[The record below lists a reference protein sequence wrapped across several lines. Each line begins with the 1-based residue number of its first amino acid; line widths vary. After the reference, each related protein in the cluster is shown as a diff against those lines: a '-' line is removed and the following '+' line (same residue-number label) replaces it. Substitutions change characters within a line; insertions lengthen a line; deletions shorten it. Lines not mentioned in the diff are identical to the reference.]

1 MHHTST
7 ANFQNYAVA
16 FAIPVRDEEKVH
28 VHDMLAHHLD
38 AVTYNVTGIAM
49 AIALVNQSH
58 TISPAHV
65 NEVRKY
71 IQVSC
76 HNKRRHGGQKGG
88 ISMPSDYF
96 GYRHPNFS
104 EWNAND
110 GATNISEVRFDEG
123 IARGEMGGGADV
135 HAYMTRNKH
144 VKAMI
149 KTFLKHHEVKIQRD
163 ALRHLLAILDVHV
176 NCLASDLKSQ
186 PTSTI
191 GVKQVE
197 KVMRLKRH
205 AVFN

>member
-7 ANFQNYAVA
+7 ATFANYANA
-16 FAIPVRDEEKVH
+16 FSIPVRDEEKAH
-28 VHDMLAHHLD
+28 VYEMLAHHLD

-49 AIALVNQSH
+49 AIALVNQSR
-58 TISPAHV
+58 TISASHV
-65 NEVRKY
+65 KQVRNY

-76 HNKRRHGGQKGG
+76 HNKRKHGGQQGG
-88 ISMPSDYF
+88 TSMPSDYF

-123 IARGEMGGGADV
+123 IARAEMGGGAV
-135 HAYMTRNKH
+135 LRAYMTRNKH
-144 VKAMI
+144 VKTMI
-149 KTFLKHHEVKIQRD
+149 KTFLKHHEVKIQKD
-163 ALRHLLAILDVHV
+163 ALEQLLAILDVHV
-176 NCLASDLKSQ
+176 NCLANDLKSQ

-191 GVKQVE
+191 GTKQVE